1 MKKMTKTALADVRFS
16 VLDNAITSLHRR
28 EDYISEISR
37 LWTTAQENF
46 LTIGRYLN
54 RAKETLEWGEFE
66 AMIDRELPFSA
77 SVARKFRAVATLA
90 DSGAIPSG
98 LLPRSYS
105 VAYEV
110 CTLTDEERSMAIAA
124 GVVRPEAR
132 REEVA
137 AFKRRLRTPAANA
150 PFSDSDRR
158 ARLAAEIR
166 GLEKRR
172 DAIERRLGALTAEL
186 AELDNTAEDNGA

>member
-1 MKKMTKTALADVRFS
+1 MKKMSKTALADVRFS
-16 VLDNAITSLHRR
+16 ALDSAITSLHRR
-28 EDYISEISR
+28 EDYVSEIAR
-37 LWTTAQENF
+37 LWSTAQENF

-54 RAKETLEWGEFE
+54 RAKDTLEWGEFE
-66 AMIDRELPFSA
+66 AMIERELPFSA

-98 LLPRSYS
+98 LLPRAYS

-110 CTLTDEERSMAIAA
+110 CTLTDEERAMAVAA
-124 GVVRPEAR
+124 GVVHPEAR

-150 PFSDSDRR
+150 PTADADRR
-158 ARLAAEIR
+158 ARLEAEIK

-172 DAIERRLGALTAEL
+172 EVIDKRLNELAAAL
-186 AELDNTAEDNGA
+186 AELNTAAA